1 MLHFSGFGSMAFTTG
16 LQVNIKSS
24 KTTQAPA
31 LVQWVMDLK
40 LATWMW
46 QAGLV
51 WRRSLNQF
59 VIPYFSTFTT
69 CIYLHTKVKNSS
81 FEIGSFFM
89 RSEWYLWPIRSGKL
103 ISRALYVAEGKR
115 KYYPPIFEKGRIL
128 WPSLRRLYFRK
139 VVGVFLRS
147 IF

>member
-51 WRRSLNQF
+51 WKRSLNQF

-69 CIYLHTKVKNSS
+69 CIPIPILGLHTKVENSS
-81 FEIGSFFM
+81 FEIGSF
-89 RSEWYLWPIRSGKL
+89 LC
-103 ISRALYVAEGKR
+103 
-115 KYYPPIFEKGRIL
+115 
-128 WPSLRRLYFRK
+128 
-139 VVGVFLRS
+139 GVNDTYDPLEVES
-147 IF
+147 